1 MAEGLVG
8 DLKVYLD
15 THVVVWLGEGA
26 VEKLSPAASAAIES
40 SEVEISPMVFLELQ
54 YLFEIKRIVKA
65 PQALIDQLQTLI
77 GLKVSEHPFAAVARA
92 ALFETWTRDP
102 FDRMIVAQARADGYA
117 GLVTSDERIR
127 DHYSQTIW
135 G

>member
-1 MAEGLVG
+1 LRI
-8 DLKVYLD
+8 YLD
-15 THVVVWLGEGA
+15 THVVVWLAEGL

-40 SEVEISPMVFLELQ
+40 SEVEISPMVLVELQ

-65 PQALIDQLQTLI
+65 PLALIDQLQTMI
-77 GLKVSEHPFAAVARA
+77 GLRISEHPFAAVARS

-102 FDRMIVAQARADGYA
+102 FDRMIVAQARSDGYL
-117 GLVTSDERIR
+117 GLITSDEKIQGN
-127 DHYSQTIW
+127 YSKAIW

>member
-1 MAEGLVG
+1 
-8 DLKVYLD
+8 LKIYLD
-15 THVVVWLGEGA
+15 THVVVWLAEGL

-40 SEVEISPMVFLELQ
+40 SEVEISPMVLVELQ

-65 PQALIDQLQTLI
+65 PLALIDQLQTLI
-77 GLKVSEHPFAAVARA
+77 GLKISEHAFASVARS

-102 FDRMIVAQARADGYA
+102 FDRMIVAQARSDGYS
-117 GLVTSDERIR
+117 GLVTSDEKIQGN
-127 DHYSQTIW
+127 YSKAIW